1 MSETT
6 PTPNTMPGAN
16 PPAPQETPKT
26 EPTPAPKAEAPA
38 DKPAESVSAA
48 DKAELERL
56 RAFRKEAQKWEER
69 AKTNFDDAE
78 RWRQLS
84 KTVGGGEEKFDP
96 QAEFQKLRDEVTRER
111 TERTRA
117 EVARAEDVDPDVIIG
132 DTEEAMRESALRYK
146 AKVEAAIE
154 KALKGRAP
162 AAAPA
167 SEVTANGKVAGPG
180 QIQSQDELKNMSP
193 KEIMAADNEG
203 RLDHLKG
210 KV

>member
-26 EPTPAPKAEAPA
+26 EPTPAPKATAPA
-38 DKPAESVSAA
+38 EKPEGASTE

-84 KTVGGGEEKFDP
+84 KTVGGESKDFDP
-96 QAEFQKLRDEVTRER
+96 KSAFDALNAKVEAAEKARILS
-111 TERTRA
+111 
-117 EVARAEDVDPDVIIG
+117 EVARTEDVDPDIIHG
-132 DTEEAMRESALRYK
+132 NTEEEMRESAQRYK

-180 QIQSQDELKNMSP
+180 QIQSRDELRNMTP
-193 KEIMAADNEG
+193 QEIVDARNEG
-203 RLDHLKG
+203 RIDSLLG
-210 KV
+210 KT

>member
-26 EPTPAPKAEAPA
+26 EPTPAVAAPPAE
-38 DKPAESVSAA
+38 KPAESAT

-84 KTVGGGEEKFDP
+84 KTVGGESPDFDP
-96 QAEFQKLRDEVTRER
+96 KSAFEALNAKVEAAEKARILS
-111 TERTRA
+111 
-117 EVARAEDVDPDVIIG
+117 EVARTEDVDPDIIHG
-132 DTEEAMRESALRYK
+132 DNEEAMRESAQRYK

-193 KEIMAADNEG
+193 KEIMAADSEG
-203 RLDHLKG
+203 RLDLLKG